1 MRWIC
6 VLIIFFCSKI
16 AFGLEGKSI
25 KQKLSKLKKQ
35 TVSIHNDIL
44 KNDDE
49 LKKIKI
55 DIEKNKQRKIIF
67 ERYIKDKEDTSRRL
81 FFLLQ
86 DKIYISPI
94 NKFIKNLTSESE
106 NLISKQIIRE
116 YFLKQAKVGINQ
128 YLLSIKGIEEL
139 KVELDEKFLMFEEKK
154 KKLNKKLKIL
164 ERKISEV
171 TKLQKKVKVDLALKL
186 KEKKLKKKAKS
197 LNELVKGVEKK
208 KPKKRIIRKGKIQFP
223 VRGEIIS
230 NYGEGKDLRK
240 SKNGLV
246 FRVNKDSFV
255 TSPIN
260 GMVVFANQFRT
271 YGNLVII
278 ENDEGFY
285 CVLSGMKNILIS
297 SGIEVLK
304 GEPIAKI
311 GSNPN
316 SQLYFE
322 LRLNGKI
329 INPKSKVEIL

>member
-1 MRWIC
+1 MRLIL
-6 VLIIFFCSKI
+6 VLIIFFSSKL
-16 AFGLEGKSI
+16 AFGLENKVI
-25 KQKLSKLKKQ
+25 KKKLSNLKKQ

-55 DIEKNKQRKIIF
+55 DIEKNKQKKIIF
-67 ERYIKDKEDTSRRL
+67 ERYIKDKENTSRRL

-116 YFLKQAKVGINQ
+116 FFLKQAKVGINQ
-128 YLLSIKGIEEL
+128 YLLSIQGIEEL
-139 KVELDEKFLMFEEKK
+139 KIELDKKFLMFEAKK
-154 KKLNKKLKIL
+154 KKLKTKLKTL
-164 ERKISEV
+164 EKKISEV
-171 TKLQKKVKVDLALKL
+171 SKLQKKVKVDLALKL

-208 KPKKRIIRKGKIQFP
+208 KKKKTLRKGKIQYP

-230 NYGEGKDLRK
+230 NYGEGKDVRK

-260 GMVVFANQFRT
+260 GMVVYANQFRT

-311 GSNPN
+311 GSKPN